1 MGSRREHGESDED
14 NNGAAAQEDERDD
27 PFASARG
34 ELARNEPSAE
44 NRTRTTPATKV
55 LSSKP

>member
-14 NNGAAAQEDERDD
+14 NNGAAAQEDECDD

-34 ELARNEPSAE
+34 ELARK
-44 NRTRTTPATKV
+44 RTQR
-55 LSSKP
+55 